1 MRTSGLGIYCL
12 ALLVF
17 FWFLFW
23 VLFWVSGV
31 VGMRIFVET
40 FMYGNIKI
48 YV

>member
-1 MRTSGLGIYCL
+1 LPCL
-12 ALLVF
+12 ISF
-17 FWFLFW
+17 FWVSVFLFW

-40 FMYGNIKI
+40 FMYGDIKI